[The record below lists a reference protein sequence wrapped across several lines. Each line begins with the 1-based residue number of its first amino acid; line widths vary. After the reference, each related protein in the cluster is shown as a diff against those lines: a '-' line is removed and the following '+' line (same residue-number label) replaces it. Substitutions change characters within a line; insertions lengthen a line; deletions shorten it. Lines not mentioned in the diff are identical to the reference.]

1 MSEKK
6 NLLFS
11 KRETVDKST
20 SMGQETQTNQGLLGN
35 PQNNQ
40 DSTNKKKKKKTNKQ
54 NVEDDTDNEN
64 QIERA
69 SNGYLKSTSSNK
81 LANLKNE
88 NIKLSSDLV
97 TLASDMEKER
107 ENFIKELGQKEKEFA
122 EKNSEM
128 KKISMKYLKNL
139 ETLKKYE
146 KNLVVKT
153 KDNPKSKVK
162 SEEEIKNEIKLI
174 EKQIKKYEE
183 RANIYK
189 QDYEKSK
196 ITTEKEE
203 KKEQELEGI
212 LSKLNE
218 EIEPLEREVNK
229 LKNIL
234 LIHQNCKTNSDKL
247 IEEYNSLNKSYQ
259 YEIKRAKNLA
269 LLEIK
274 EGLDYDEEQKKDDK
288 ENNNK
293 GKNRLKNIQEKR
305 KKEKNNDNKVK
316 DNKNKED
323 EKDTKENAK
332 KDMDNFLPK
341 IKNLKFNDLSPSAQ
355 LEKKI
360 IKKNKIG
367 INNSPSNKIAIG
379 LFKKLNEEYNDNER
393 YIKEANKNIR
403 IENMRKNLKT
413 EENPLFNDF
422 ENKMMQKVLSPDIY
436 KSCQDKLNN
445 IIKEKKDIKKKFEE
459 SYELKNNNLKIIN
472 DKDFNKLRLKEMERK
487 KVVLEKKCRVLV
499 SKVNDMKKN
508 IKDVKKMIKR
518 EEEKIKK
525 KDNERKRIEIYYKK
539 LNENVNN
546 NNSNKNNNKNS
557 NYSKNNNDSSNNSNN
572 NEDDEENEEEKEQN
586 ED

>member
-35 PQNNQ
+35 PQNKQ
-40 DSTNKKKKKKTNKQ
+40 QESTTKKKKKKTNKQ
-54 NVEDDTDNEN
+54 NAENDTDNEN
-64 QIERA
+64 QIERT

-88 NIKLSSDLV
+88 NIKLNSDLE
-97 TLASDMEKER
+97 TLACDMEKER

-153 KDNPKSKVK
+153 KDNPKSKTK

-196 ITTEKEE
+196 ITSEKEE
-203 KKEQELEGI
+203 KKEQELEGV

-218 EIEPLEREVNK
+218 EIEPLEKEVNK

-234 LIHQNCKTNSDKL
+234 LIHQNCKANSDKL

-274 EGLDYDEEQKKDDK
+274 EGLDYDEDQKKDDK

-305 KKEKNNDNKVK
+305 KKEKNNNNKMK

-332 KDMDNFLPK
+332 KDMDSFLPK
-341 IKNLKFNDLSPSAQ
+341 IKNLKFSDLSPSTQ

-367 INNSPSNKIAIG
+367 INNSPTNKIAIG
-379 LFKKLNEEYNDNER
+379 LYKKLNEEYNDNER

-403 IENMRKNLKT
+403 IENMRKNIKT
-413 EENPLFNDF
+413 EENPLFNDY

-445 IIKEKKDIKKKFEE
+445 IIKEKKDIKKN
-459 SYELKNNNLKIIN
+459 S
-472 DKDFNKLRLKEMERK
+472 RK
-487 KVVLEKKCRVLV
+487 V
-499 SKVNDMKKN
+499 MK
-508 IKDVKKMIKR
+508 
-518 EEEKIKK
+518 
-525 KDNERKRIEIYYKK
+525 
-539 LNENVNN
+539 
-546 NNSNKNNNKNS
+546 
-557 NYSKNNNDSSNNSNN
+557 
-572 NEDDEENEEEKEQN
+572 
-586 ED
+586 

>member
-1 MSEKK
+1 
-6 NLLFS
+6 
-11 KRETVDKST
+11 
-20 SMGQETQTNQGLLGN
+20 MGQETQTNQGLLGN

-40 DSTNKKKKKKTNKQ
+40 QDSTTKKKKKKTNKQ
-54 NVEDDTDNEN
+54 NAENDTDNEN

-69 SNGYLKSTSSNK
+69 SNGYLKSTSTNK

-88 NIKLSSDLV
+88 NIKLNSDLE

-128 KKISMKYLKNL
+128 KKISIKYLKNL

-196 ITTEKEE
+196 MTSEKEE
-203 KKEQELEGI
+203 KKEQELEGV

-234 LIHQNCKTNSDKL
+234 LIHQNCKANSDKL
-247 IEEYNSLNKSYQ
+247 IEEYTSLNKSYQ

-305 KKEKNNDNKVK
+305 KKEKNNNNKMK

-323 EKDTKENAK
+323 ENDTKENAK

-341 IKNLKFNDLSPSAQ
+341 IKNLKFSDLSPSAQ

-367 INNSPSNKIAIG
+367 INKSPTNNIAIG
-379 LFKKLNEEYNDNER
+379 LYKKLNEEYNDNER

-403 IENMRKNLKT
+403 IESMRKNLKT
-413 EENPLFNDF
+413 EENPLFNDY

-459 SYELKNNNLKIIN
+459 SYEMKNNNLKIIG

-487 KVVLEKKCRVLV
+487 KAVLEKKCRVLV

-525 KDNERKRIEIYYKK
+525 RDNERKRIEIYYKR
-539 LNENVNN
+539 LNENPKN
-546 NNSNKNNNKNS
+546 NNSNKNNENSNYKKNS
-557 NYSKNNNDSSNNSNN
+557 NSNISSNNSNN
-572 NEDDEENEEEKEQN
+572 NEENEENEEEKEQN

>member
-88 NIKLSSDLV
+88 NIKLSSDLE

-305 KKEKNNDNKVK
+305 KKEKNNNNKMK
-316 DNKNKED
+316 DNKNQED